1 MKRLM
6 TVAAIGLGLAVLTA
20 SSADARWGGRG
31 GGWGVGARAGGF
43 GGYRGLRAITED
55 TATVAPDIGAVG
67 GATVEPRSGL
77 GL

>member
-1 MKRLM
+1 MLGGEGAVVAGALAASADI
-6 TVAAIGLGLAVLTA
+6 VAASVDTA
-20 SSADARWGGRG
+20 D
-31 GGWGVGARAGGF
+31 
-43 GGYRGLRAITED
+43 LRVMVEA